1 VNTAHSPARSDP
13 WQPPTP
19 EELSGLLPG
28 YEITALLGRG
38 GMGAVYKGIQLSLD
52 REVAIKLLPPDLGA
66 DPDFQARFRREAKSM
81 AKLNHP
87 NIVQIF
93 D

>member
-1 VNTAHSPARSDP
+1 VNTAHSPARPDP